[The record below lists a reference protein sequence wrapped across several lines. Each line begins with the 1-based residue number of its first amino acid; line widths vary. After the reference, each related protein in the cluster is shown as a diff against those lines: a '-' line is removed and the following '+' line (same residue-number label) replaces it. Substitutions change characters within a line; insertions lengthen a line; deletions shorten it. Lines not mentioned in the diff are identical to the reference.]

1 MGNGRRA
8 PLADQGPSSAGQQ
21 DEKLKI
27 FKADLS
33 SPESFNAAMEGCR
46 RVLHVSAPMD
56 FQDNEPEAVLTQRSV
71 DGALGILKSCLRS
84 KTVKRVVHTSSISA
98 MCFKKENVEMMD
110 ESYWTDV
117 DYVRPELNSYVSSYA
132 ISKTETE
139 KAVYFVTI
147 IPLIVV
153 GPFICPKMHGSTRS
167 ALAPIFGKKDYYK
180 LLIYVA
186 TVHIDDLA
194 RAMIFLREK
203 GDLIVPQTQ

>member
-1 MGNGRRA
+1 MSR
-8 PLADQGPSSAGQQ
+8 QQ

-98 MCFKKENVEMMD
+98 MCFKKENVEMM
-110 ESYWTDV
+110 
-117 DYVRPELNSYVSSYA
+117 
-132 ISKTETE
+132 TETE